1 MTGLFVFEHHFCKL
15 TLLNGNNNMSYHTQQ
30 NTQQKSLGF
39 FVVIAFHAVLIGG
52 LISGLT
58 GTLSPIS
65 IPRDINIQIIEKKV
79 APIDLPVITDIDTS
93 TSVFKTVDLPITK
106 PITIDIEQPIKPNDP
121 LIGQTD
127 KFAPPTSNITK
138 PKLIKASKPE
148 YPSASTRLNE
158 EGVTGLSL
166 LVTANGRV
174 TDVIVYSTS
183 GSDRL
188 DAAAIKHAQHNWAF
202 SPCTENGVA
211 VACRFQAKLVWQLNE
226 AK

>member
-1 MTGLFVFEHHFCKL
+1 
-15 TLLNGNNNMSYHTQQ
+15 MSYHTQQ
-30 NTQQKSLGF
+30 NTQQKSLGL
-39 FVVIAFHAVLIGG
+39 FVVIAFHAMLIGG

-58 GTLSPIS
+58 STLPPMS
-65 IPRDINIQIIEKKV
+65 IPQNTTVQIIEKK
-79 APIDLPVITDIDTS
+79 ADPIDMPVIIDIDTS
-93 TSVFKTVDLPITK
+93 PSVFKKVELPITK
-106 PITIDIEQPIKPNDP
+106 PITIDIEQPIKPNDA
-121 LIGQTD
+121 IVGQTD
-127 KFAPPTSNITK
+127 KVTPTTSNITK

-174 TDVIVYSTS
+174 TDVKLESTS

-211 VACRFQAKLVWQLNE
+211 VACRFQTKLVWELNE
-226 AK
+226 AR

>member
-1 MTGLFVFEHHFCKL
+1 
-15 TLLNGNNNMSYHTQQ
+15 MSYHTQQ
-30 NTQQKSLGF
+30 NTQQKSLGL

-58 GTLSPIS
+58 STGTPIS
-65 IPRDINIQIIEKKV
+65 IPRDTIQIIQEKVVPIETPMIIEIDISTSIFKKV
-79 APIDLPVITDIDTS
+79 A
-93 TSVFKTVDLPITK
+93 LPITA
-106 PITIDIEQPIKPNDP
+106 PITIDIEQPTQSTDIV
-121 LIGQTD
+121 IGQTD

-174 TDVIVYSTS
+174 TDVEVYSTS
-183 GSDRL
+183 GSERL

-226 AK
+226 AN